1 MKKSYLFSSLM
12 LRCHVYDKK
21 NYSFITEAATRAEFP
36 NLILP
41 SSSSHATPPQS
52 KVGTNYINKA
62 QEQWATVP
70 GSSKSAAVAKV
81 AGKKAASRSA
91 AGKKR
96 ARGDR
101 MRMKTIGKRCQSRN
115 YA

>member
-1 MKKSYLFSSLM
+1 MFTT
-12 LRCHVYDKK
+12 K

-115 YA
+115 YE